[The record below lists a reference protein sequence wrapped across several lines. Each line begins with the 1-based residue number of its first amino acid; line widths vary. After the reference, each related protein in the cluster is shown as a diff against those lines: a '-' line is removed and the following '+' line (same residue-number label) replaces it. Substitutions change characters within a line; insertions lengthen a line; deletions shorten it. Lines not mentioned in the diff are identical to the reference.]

1 MDIQPLGLSGV
12 FSIAI
17 ERRTDERGFF
27 ARSFCVQEFAD
38 KALEAT
44 WVQANT
50 SFSAA
55 KGTVRGMHF
64 QRPPKAE
71 VKLVRCVRG
80 AALDVVVDIRAGS
93 PTYGR
98 WIGYELTAEA
108 RNAIYVPHGFRPWLP
123 DAGAGYGT
131 HVFRVGILFDG
142 GRGRP
147 LLQRPATGYRL
158 AATCCE
164 RLSEGSRSPV
174 VFGAATGRTWLTG
187 NQGRGPRGRSACA
200 EGLVNPLIDNNARSK
215 PGE

>member
-1 MDIQPLGLSGV
+1 MNIQPLGLSGV
-12 FSIAI
+12 FSIEI

-27 ARSFCVQEFAD
+27 ARSFCVREFAE
-38 KALEAT
+38 KALETT

-98 WIGYELTAEA
+98 WTSYELTAEA
-108 RNAIYVPHGFRPWLP
+108 RNAIYVPHGFAHGFQTLEP
-123 DAGAGYGT
+123 DTELIYFVSEFYSPT
-131 HVFRVGILFDG
+131 DEG
-142 GRGRP
+142 GLCYNDP
-147 LLQRPATGYRL
+147 LLAIGWPLPAANVSPRDLAHPSFAELRPVEL
-158 AATCCE
+158 A
-164 RLSEGSRSPV
+164 
-174 VFGAATGRTWLTG
+174 
-187 NQGRGPRGRSACA
+187 
-200 EGLVNPLIDNNARSK
+200 
-215 PGE
+215 